1 MATFATEG
9 VCFRVHTTSSALYG
23 VVVARDGA
31 ASCQPTGV
39 IRDTLVA
46 NETQCSFVS
55 QDGSVNS
62 YLALL
67 A

>member
-9 VCFRVHTTSSALYG
+9 VRCWVLVASSALYG
-23 VVVARDGA
+23 VVVARHGA
-31 ASCQPTGV
+31 ASCQPTRQV
-39 IRDTLVA
+39 SLVCVSFG
-46 NETQCSFVS
+46 TFVS
-55 QDGSVNS
+55 QDGFDNS